1 MLFASQNPL
10 KTWTFRRYDG
20 PMVVLDRIYL
30 RARSWKAAHG
40 HAQIAVAMIAT
51 TEFGREYHL
60 LSPQP

>member
-1 MLFASQNPL
+1 
-10 KTWTFRRYDG
+10 
-20 PMVVLDRIYL
+20 MVVLDRICL